1 MLTFPLLSLSSFSLR
16 SLLFRHFGDTHD
28 ADFCV
33 FFLHGQRSV
42 VEPGPTPTPWSIFFY
57 AFCFSPT
64 GGELPRLK
72 ICFPQY
78 FGPGVLACATGG
90 GGRSEAGHC
99 FHLLFSKRFSC
110 SPKDSFSPE
119 SGGRV
124 KSSTAMDD
132 MSKQGTIRL

>member
-1 MLTFPLLSLSSFSLR
+1 MLRLRWQAQNQLVEACCIEYYAIILPIRGLAEVMGMMLCTVFRNMVIDSSM
-16 SLLFRHFGDTHD
+16 
-28 ADFCV
+28 V
-33 FFLHGQRSV
+33 
-42 VEPGPTPTPWSIFFY
+42 TPVKLKVHYY
-57 AFCFSPT
+57 AMSD
-64 GGELPRLK
+64 
-72 ICFPQY
+72 